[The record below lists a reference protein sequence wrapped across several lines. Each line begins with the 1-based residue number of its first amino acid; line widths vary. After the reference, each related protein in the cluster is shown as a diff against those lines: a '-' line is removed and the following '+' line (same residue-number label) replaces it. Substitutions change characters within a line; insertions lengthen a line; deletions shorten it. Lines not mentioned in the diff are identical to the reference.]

1 VFTKRGLDQKVQTI
15 EVVCLFVVSRLNY
28 SQLVVLTLRLFFG
41 PSPSLIS
48 SLLLTAAVQLCAL
61 GKERRVG

>member
-1 VFTKRGLDQKVQTI
+1 
-15 EVVCLFVVSRLNY
+15 LFVVSRLNY
-28 SQLVVLTLRLFFG
+28 GQLVVLTLRLFFG